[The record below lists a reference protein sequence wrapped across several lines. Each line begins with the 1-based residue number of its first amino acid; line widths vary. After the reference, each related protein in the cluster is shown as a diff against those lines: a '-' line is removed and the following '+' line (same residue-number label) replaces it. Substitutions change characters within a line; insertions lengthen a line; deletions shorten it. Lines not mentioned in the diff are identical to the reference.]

1 MVGEGGDWKSPV
13 KTSATMRAYSE
24 GKNGE
29 IIRKELGD
37 TMSCVPHV
45 VSRGATETRPPGWG
59 TCQPGGIYPCQS
71 LPVLHVGVY

>member
-1 MVGEGGDWKSPV
+1 
-13 KTSATMRAYSE
+13 MRAYSE

-29 IIRKELGD
+29 IIKKELGD

-45 VSRGATETRPPGWG
+45 VSRGATDSRPPGWG
-59 TCQPGGIYPCQS
+59 TCQPGDIYPCQS